1 MLVDDANIRIV
12 VADDHPVVRQ
22 GLKALFSAHG
32 DIEIVADVRNI
43 EGLLAAMGSLD
54 PDVVVLDLDLDP
66 ENDDDMAALQAL
78 RDHSPHAR
86 VVAYTAHENED
97 RVVQALALGV
107 EGYILKSANPE
118 ELLKAI
124 RVVYRGGLMLQSS
137 VASTLMRHMR
147 SGATIEQPNK
157 GEAPVSRRELDVLRL
172 MGQGKSNRQIADKL
186 AISERTVKFH
196 VSSILSK
203 LDVKNRTAAVL
214 KATQDGILSN
224 SVQ

>member
-1 MLVDDANIRIV
+1 
-12 VADDHPVVRQ
+12 
-22 GLKALFSAHG
+22 
-32 DIEIVADVRNI
+32 
-43 EGLLAAMGSLD
+43 
-54 PDVVVLDLDLDP
+54 
-66 ENDDDMAALQAL
+66 
-78 RDHSPHAR
+78 
-86 VVAYTAHENED
+86 
-97 RVVQALALGV
+97 
-107 EGYILKSANPE
+107 
-118 ELLKAI
+118 
-124 RVVYRGGLMLQSS
+124 MLQSS

-147 SGATIEQPNK
+147 SGATAEQPKK
-157 GEAPVSRRELDVLRL
+157 GEPPVSRRELDVLRL